1 MTTTETRSVQELA
14 EDRTG
19 MAGLRTLMS
28 ADRTLMAWVR
38 TSFSMLSF
46 GFTLYKVLAAFQQA
60 GGVLPRDQTPR
71 NVGLFLSA
79 MGTAA
84 MVMGTVEY
92 LQTIRTLRQF
102 QDVRLA
108 RASVVMAL
116 LMSIA
121 GVFAF
126 VSIITGLF

>member
-1 MTTTETRSVQELA
+1 
-14 EDRTG
+14 
-19 MAGLRTLMS
+19 
-28 ADRTLMAWVR
+28 
-38 TSFSMLSF
+38 MLSF
-46 GFTLYKVLAAFQQA
+46 GHLLKVLQRS
-60 GGVLPRDQTPR
+60 GRGPSRDETPR

-102 QDVRLA
+102 QAIRLA
-108 RASVVMAL
+108 RPSLVMAL

-121 GVFAF
+121 GVFMF
-126 VSIITGLF
+126 FSIITGLF